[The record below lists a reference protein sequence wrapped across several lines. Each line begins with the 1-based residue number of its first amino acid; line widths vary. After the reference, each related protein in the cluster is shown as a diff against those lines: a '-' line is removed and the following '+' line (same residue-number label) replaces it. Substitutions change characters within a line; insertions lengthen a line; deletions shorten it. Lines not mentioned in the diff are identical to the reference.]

1 MIFHGIMTVI
11 EDAPWIG
18 ITGGLV
24 AAAIALLNVNVIF
37 SVVGAIVTVY
47 LLTI

>member
-1 MIFHGIMTVI
+1 MTVI

-37 SVVGAIVTVY
+37 QSLVR
-47 LLTI
+47 LLPFIY